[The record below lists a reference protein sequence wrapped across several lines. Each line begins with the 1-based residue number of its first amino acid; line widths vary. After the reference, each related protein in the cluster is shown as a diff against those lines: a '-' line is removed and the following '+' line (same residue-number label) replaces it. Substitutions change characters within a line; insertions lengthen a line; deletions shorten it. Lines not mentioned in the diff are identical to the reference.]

1 MKKLFTVISVALLLV
16 CRGATA
22 GIPPTKAQAVIDR
35 VSTREPAGSGNI
47 GVFAM
52 TIGGDTLA
60 CLNQQKK
67 LVPASNMKLL
77 TTGLALRLLG
87 EDYKF
92 ETAIGYSG
100 EIRDGVLH
108 GNIYIIG
115 GGDPTTGSEAK
126 CAEPL
131 IMTQAKWRRFI
142 QDAGIKR
149 IDGLIIGDGRFFD
162 GSLPRGRNWG
172 LEDMGTYFGIG
183 PSGLNFYESQQ
194 NLYITP
200 GTSVGSNPNVTLRYP
215 DAPWMHIHVAATTG
229 KEKTANTL
237 LYVPSESNASGE
249 ILGHFPIDRKAHMLE
264 CSNLYGAYTC
274 AYYFHNYLT
283 VNGIKSSG
291 YADISPGGNIRANL
305 DDPESGSRALQKD
318 DLTILGTTYS
328 APLSEIVRETNKE
341 SNNFFAETLFRMIG
355 IKSMNSSAD
364 DACQTAAENA
374 LTSMG
379 LKVSTNCQV
388 DDGCGLSRTNYV
400 SPAFFVS
407 FLKIMAR
414 AKCYNSFL
422 ESLPATGVDGTMQY
436 RLSKCP
442 DELRHRVHAKTGS
455 MNGVRCVTGYITST
469 DGLPEH
475 TIVFSVMTNNV
486 IGKSWAI
493 NSQIDE
499 IIEAI
504 AMEN

>member
-1 MKKLFTVISVALLLV
+1 MKRLSSVISVALLLFSW
-16 CRGATA
+16 GATA
-22 GIPPTKAQAVIDR
+22 GIPPTKAQNVVEK
-35 VSTREPAGSGNI
+35 VSVREPVGSGNI

-52 TIGGDTLA
+52 TVSGDTLA
-60 CLNQQKK
+60 CLNHNKK
-67 LVPASNMKLL
+67 FVPASNMKIL

-87 EDYKF
+87 GDYRF
-92 ETAIGYSG
+92 ETTIGYSG
-100 EIRDGVLH
+100 YIQDGVLH
-108 GNIYIIG
+108 GDIYIIG
-115 GGDPTTGSEAK
+115 GGDPTTGSETK
-126 CAEPL
+126 CAEAL
-131 IMTQAKWRRFI
+131 NLTLAKWRRFI
-142 QDAGIKR
+142 SEAGING
-149 IDGLIIGDGRFFD
+149 IDGIIIGDARCFD
-162 GSLPRGRNWG
+162 SSLPRGRNWG

-200 GTSVGSNPNVTLRYP
+200 GSSVGSSPNVSPRYP
-215 DAPWMHIHVAATTG
+215 EAPWLHINVAAKTG
-229 KEKTANTL
+229 KEKSANTL
-237 LYVPSESNASGE
+237 LYVPSESGATGMV
-249 ILGHFPIDRKAHMLE
+249 LGHFPIDRKAHTLE

-274 AYYFHNYLT
+274 AYYFYKYLNN
-283 VNGIKSSG
+283 NGIRSSG
-291 YADISPGGNIRANL
+291 YADISPMGNIRRDL
-305 DDPESGSRALQKD
+305 DSPESGERASSPDEIKKMGS
-318 DLTILGTTYS
+318 TFS

-355 IKSMNSSAD
+355 IKVMQSPSD
-364 DACQTAAENA
+364 DMCQAAVEKS
-374 LTSMG
+374 LVSMG

-400 SPAFFVS
+400 SPAFFTS
-407 FLKIMAR
+407 FLKIMTRDKNYEA
-414 AKCYNSFL
+414 FFD
-422 ESLPATGVDGTMQY
+422 SLPATGIDGTMQY

-486 IGKSWAI
+486 IGKTWAV
-493 NSQIDE
+493 NNQIDE

-504 AMEN
+504 ALEN